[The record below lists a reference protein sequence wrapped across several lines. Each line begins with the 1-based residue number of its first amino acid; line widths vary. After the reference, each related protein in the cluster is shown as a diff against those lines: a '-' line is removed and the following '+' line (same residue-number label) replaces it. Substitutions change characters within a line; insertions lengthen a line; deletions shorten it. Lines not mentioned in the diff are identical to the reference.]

1 MNKLNRLNKLK
12 NLMKIHEREVLIEF
26 KEAQQ
31 INNRIRESILD
42 LEDHKNNSASKMVN
56 KEIIMNELNIV
67 RNFNQKV
74 DSAIEELSKQLEMSD
89 KVYASIAEKLKEA
102 KKKSKSVEKLIH
114 KEQSNFQYEE
124 ESKRQRQV
132 DENITFG
139 RQSSN

>member
-1 MNKLNRLNKLK
+1 
-12 NLMKIHEREVLIEF
+12 MKIQEREILIEF

-31 INNRIRESILD
+31 INNRIRESISD

-74 DSAIEELSKQLEMSD
+74 DSAIEDLSQQLEVSD

-114 KEQSNFQYEE
+114 KEQSNYQYEE

>member
-1 MNKLNRLNKLK
+1 
-12 NLMKIHEREVLIEF
+12 MKIQEREILIEF

-31 INNRIRESILD
+31 KNNRIRESISD

-74 DSAIEELSKQLEMSD
+74 DSAIDDLTKQLEVSD

-114 KEQSNFQYEE
+114 KEQSNYQYEE

>member
-1 MNKLNRLNKLK
+1 
-12 NLMKIHEREVLIEF
+12 MKIQEREVLIEF

-31 INNRIRESILD
+31 INNRIRESISD

-74 DSAIEELSKQLEMSD
+74 DSAIEDLSKQLEVSD

-114 KEQSNFQYEE
+114 KEQSNYQYEE

-132 DENITFG
+132 DENISFG

>member
-1 MNKLNRLNKLK
+1 
-12 NLMKIHEREVLIEF
+12 MKIQEREILIEF

-31 INNRIRESILD
+31 INNRIRESISD

-114 KEQSNFQYEE
+114 KEQSNYQYEE

>member
-1 MNKLNRLNKLK
+1 MNKLSRLNKLK
-12 NLMKIHEREVLIEF
+12 NLMKIQEREILIEF

-31 INNRIRESILD
+31 INNRIRESISD

-74 DSAIEELSKQLEMSD
+74 DSAIEDLSQQLEVSD

-114 KEQSNFQYEE
+114 KEQSNYQYEE

>member
-1 MNKLNRLNKLK
+1 
-12 NLMKIHEREVLIEF
+12 MKIQEREILIEF

-31 INNRIRESILD
+31 INNSIRESISD